1 MFAWFQRLLPQR
13 GDFFGM
19 FEAHA
24 ATISGAA
31 RELQQLTE
39 DGASPAAQ
47 LESIRQYEHIADD
60 VIREMLKEVRR
71 TFLTPFDRGAI
82 TSLIGAMDD
91 AIDEMLAAA
100 RAIDLYEL
108 RELRPEMKDI
118 IGLIS
123 EAATVTSEAIPLL
136 RDVSRNAVKLHQL
149 TERLVRLEG
158 EADDIH
164 AAGLKRAFQDVARTS
179 PLEFAVAREVFK
191 NLERVTDSFEDVA
204 NQIDGIVIDHA

>member
-1 MFAWFQRLLPQR
+1 MFAWFQRLLPRR

-24 ATISGAA
+24 ATLVGAA
-31 RELQQLTE
+31 DDLQLIAS
-39 DGASPAAQ
+39 DGASPQ
-47 LESIRQYEHIADD
+47 ELLEKIRSHEHQADEI
-60 VIREMLKEVRR
+60 IREVLRTVRK

-108 RELRPEMKDI
+108 RELRSEMKEI
-118 IGLIS
+118 IGLIA
-123 EAATVTSEAIPLL
+123 EAAAVTAEAVPLL
-136 RDVSRNAVKLHQL
+136 RNVSGNGAKLHQL
-149 TERLVRLEG
+149 TGRLVELEG

-164 AAGLKRAFQDVARTS
+164 AAGLKRAFQEVARTS

-191 NLERVTDSFEDVA
+191 NLERVTDAFEDVA
-204 NQIDGIVIDHA
+204 NQIDGLVIDHS

>member
-24 ATISGAA
+24 ATLIGAA
-31 RELQQLTE
+31 DALQQLAE
-39 DGASPAAQ
+39 DGASPQELLAQ
-47 LESIRQYEHIADD
+47 IQNHEHRADEIIRNVLIA
-60 VIREMLKEVRR
+60 VRK

-82 TSLIGAMDD
+82 TSLIGSMDD

-108 RELRPEMKDI
+108 RELRPEMRQI
-118 IGLIS
+118 IDLIS
-123 EAATVTSEAIPLL
+123 EAAAVTAEAVPLL
-136 RDVSRNAVKLHQL
+136 RKVSSNGSKLHEL

-158 EADDIH
+158 EADDVH
-164 AAGLKRAFQDVARTS
+164 AAGLRRAFQTARAD
-179 PLEFAVAREVFK
+179 PLQFAVAREVFK
-191 NLERVTDSFEDVA
+191 NLERVTDAFEDVA

>member
-24 ATISGAA
+24 ATIAGAA